1 MRSPIKKE
9 IIKTMKNFVIKS
21 SIGSRLFINVLGG
34 ALIGLGG
41 ISFFFY
47 QALEYQAKREIQ
59 GNLSTQVK
67 SIEGELA
74 RAKQSMLS
82 VVAGVQTLHRMEV
95 EDADTYKQMV
105 FDLFKQRSDLMMAL
119 NFGQAAY
126 KLVPEQKAYWP
137 YFFLDQKTPDQIG
150 QALPS
155 PHNNI
160 RYADVCIV
168 DPICLEQD
176 YYKLPIKAGK
186 TIWLEPYQWSGIT
199 MTTVTAPIYDDKKQ
213 LLGVSGLDINI
224 TALSDRL
231 KTPQSWGNSYFAILS
246 QEGNLLAYPPQPEK
260 AKALATYQDI
270 PNLNKVWQQINEER
284 VGIIVLE
291 GSYWAYQRV
300 EGTNWLMLAAVP
312 QSVVLG
318 PVLLIT
324 VGGALG
330 AGVVLALVVSLFVQR
345 LNHRLKPILDECHKL
360 RERDLQRVCRL
371 KQDADGSL
379 NLQPKQSI
387 DLRQADELDVLSY
400 SFHQMAE
407 QLKESF
413 EELELRVEERTAQ
426 LKEAKEMA
434 DDANRSKSEFLANMS
449 HELRTPLNAIIGYSE
464 MLQEEAQELDQ
475 EEFIPDL
482 QKIHGA
488 GKHLLA
494 LINDILDLSKIEA
507 GRMELYQENFEIGT
521 LIQEVITTIAPLTN
535 KNNNTL
541 VVDCPDNLGEMYA
554 DLTKVRQS
562 LFNLL
567 SNASKFT
574 QQGTITLKARRYVGE
589 NRSWMRIQVSDTGI
603 GMTQQQQQKLFQAF
617 TQADASTTRKYG
629 GTGLGLAITKK
640 FCQMMGGDIDVT
652 SELGKGSTFIIEL
665 PTKIPEISHETEV
678 DSIAIAESSDG
689 KTSTVLAID
698 DDQTIKELLQ
708 RYLTKE
714 GFQVITAS
722 NGTLGLSLAKEIRPD
737 AIILDV
743 MMPGMDGWT
752 VLTNLKADPEVAN
765 IPVIIMSIIDDKN
778 LGYALGASDY
788 LLKPIDRDR
797 LSAVLQKYHSAQ
809 SSKSVLVVEDNK
821 ITNQMIGRQLEKE
834 GWRVTSVRNGR
845 EALEALQ
852 TMQPG
857 LIVSDLMMPE
867 MDGFEFLHQLRQNPK
882 WLKIPAIVVTAKE
895 LTEEERQCL
904 HLHVNKIFEKGS
916 YDRQAL
922 LKEVSDLLSQAINTP
937 AKQ

>member
-1 MRSPIKKE
+1 
-9 IIKTMKNFVIKS
+9 MKNFVIKS
-21 SIGSRLFINVLGG
+21 SIGSRLFINVLSG

-47 QALEYQAKREIQ
+47 QALENKAKREIQ
-59 GNLSTQVK
+59 GNLSTQVE

-74 RAKQSMLS
+74 KAKQSMLS
-82 VVAGVQTLHRMEV
+82 VVAGVQTLNRMGV
-95 EDADTYKQMV
+95 KDADIYKQMV

-126 KLVPEQKAYWP
+126 KLVPEQKTFWP
-137 YFFLDQKTPDQIG
+137 YFFLDQNTPDQIG
-150 QALPS
+150 QALPP

-168 DPICLEQD
+168 DPVCLDQD

-186 TIWLEPYQWSGIT
+186 AIWLEPYEWSGMTI
-199 MTTVTAPIYDDKKQ
+199 TTVTAPIYNDKKE
-213 LLGVSGLDINI
+213 LIGVSGLDINV

-231 KTPQSWGNSYFAILS
+231 KTPESWGNSYFAILS
-246 QEGNLLAYPPQPEK
+246 QEGHLLAYPPQPEK
-260 AKALATYQDI
+260 ALALATYKDI
-270 PNLNKVWQQINEER
+270 PNLKNVWQHINQDSA
-284 VGIIVLE
+284 GIVVLE
-291 GSYWAYQRV
+291 GTYWAYQRV
-300 EGTNWLMLAAVP
+300 EGTNWLMIAAVP
-312 QSVVLG
+312 QSVVLI
-318 PVLLIT
+318 PVLSIS

-360 RERDLQRVCRL
+360 RERDAQRVCRL
-371 KQDADGSL
+371 KQNADGSF
-379 NLQPKQSI
+379 QPQQRQKI
-387 DLRQADELDVLSY
+387 ELRQADELDVLSY

-407 QLKESF
+407 QLKDSF
-413 EELELRVEERTAQ
+413 EELELRVEERTIQ
-426 LKEAKEMA
+426 LKEAKEAA
-434 DDANRSKSEFLANMS
+434 DEANRSKSEFLANMS

-475 EEFIPDL
+475 EEIIPDL

-521 LIQEVITTIAPLTN
+521 LIQDVVTTITPLTN

-541 VVDCPDNLGEMYA
+541 VVDCPDNLGEIYA

-574 QQGTITLKARRYVGE
+574 QQGTITLKARRYVKE
-589 NRSWMRIQVSDTGI
+589 NRSWIRIQVTDTGI

-640 FCQMMGGDIDVT
+640 FCQMMGGDINVI

-665 PTKIPEISHETEV
+665 PTKIAELSNETGV
-678 DSIAIAESSDG
+678 DNIAIAESSG
-689 KTSTVLAID
+689 GTTSTVLAID

-752 VLTNLKADPEVAN
+752 VLSNLKADPEVAN
-765 IPVIIMSIIDDKN
+765 IPVIMMSIIDDKN

-797 LSAVLQKYHSAQ
+797 LSAVLQKYHSSQ

-821 ITNQMIGRQLEKE
+821 MTNQMIGRQLEKE
-834 GWRVTSVRNGR
+834 GWRVMSVENGR
-845 EALEALQ
+845 AALEALK

-857 LIVSDLMMPE
+857 LIVTDLMMPE
-867 MDGFEFLHQLRQNPK
+867 MNGFEFLHQLRQNPR
-882 WLKIPAIVVTAKE
+882 WQTIPAIVVTAKE
-895 LTEEERQCL
+895 LTEEERQRL
-904 HLHVNKIFEKGS
+904 YLHVNKIFEKGS

-922 LKEVSDLLSQAINTP
+922 LKEVHYLLSQVINP
-937 AKQ
+937 PLNQ